1 MYNIKAV
8 LSYFEDVLKNLPANA
23 GDIGDVDSVPGSR
36 RSPGGRNGNPLQYS
50 CLGNPMVRGAWRA
63 AVHRIAKSQSAR
75 ARAHTHTHT
84 RTCTHMHA
92 RKQFRSHPL
101 PSLYL
106 SPTTKLIKYA
116 SEYEKIRKIFDRQ
129 AFSPI
134 LSLA

>member
-1 MYNIKAV
+1 MATHSNILAWEIPWSEE
-8 LSYFEDVLKNLPANA
+8 L
-23 GDIGDVDSVPGSR
+23 
-36 RSPGGRNGNPLQYS
+36 GGLQS
-50 CLGNPMVRGAWRA
+50 IELQRVR
-63 AVHRIAKSQSAR
+63 VHAR
-75 ARAHTHTHT
+75 AHTHT